1 MGRGKSTPQDE
12 AMRTIVSSNIKKYL
26 DIKKKK
32 AVDLQKNT
40 GISQSSIS
48 EYING
53 KSLPNPGNLQKIADF
68 FGVLREDI
76 DPRHSEDWEEP
87 EELPD
92 IIQRITDISMQLEEP
107 RQKVV
112 LNTASSQLKE
122 QEKENAKVVSL
133 RTEKQK
139 QGIDLVDLVDE
150 SKVDWDKWVSFDGKP
165 LTDEVKEAMKQVLGK
180 QLEDK

>member
-87 EELPD
+87 GELPD

-107 RQKVV
+107 RQKVI
-112 LNTASSQLKE
+112 LDTASSQLEE
-122 QEKENAKVVSL
+122 QKKENAKVVSIK
-133 RTEKQK
+133 TEQQK
-139 QGIDLVDLVDE
+139 QGIDLADLVDD
-150 SKVDWDKWVSFDGKP
+150 SKVDWDKWVSFDGRP
-165 LTDEVKEAMKQVLGK
+165 LTDDVKEAMKRLLGK
-180 QLEDK
+180 RLEDK